1 MLLKPAKK
9 RRLVTQNLKMLK
21 NHARNQ
27 RRKKKRKKKRK
38 MIRKI
43 LKR

>member
-21 NHARNQ
+21 HARNQ

-38 MIRKI
+38 RIRKKQ
-43 LKR
+43 KR